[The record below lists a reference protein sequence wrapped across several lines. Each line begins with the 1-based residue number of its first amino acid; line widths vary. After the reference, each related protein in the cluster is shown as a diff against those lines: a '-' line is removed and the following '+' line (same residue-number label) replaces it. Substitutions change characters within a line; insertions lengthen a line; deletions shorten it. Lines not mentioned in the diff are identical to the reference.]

1 MFCGWRMHIF
11 IYSTELPLK
20 YRPKTLNRNLNI
32 LYRWPLWFPGIIYSS
47 SLHLPLISWTF
58 PSLNQSKY
66 CTVAAVGISSPV
78 KPILFP
84 NTSCGRKSE
93 TKCRFKLL
101 EIFFYRKCGPS
112 NEQKSFFTFSST
124 NCQSNKF
131 HSMEFII
138 NFCKFVRAI
147 MTVIY
152 LCEREILLKIGNA
165 SHFVMKTDNFVAN

>member
-11 IYSTELPLK
+11 IYSTEMPLK
-20 YRPKTLNRNLNI
+20 YRPKTLNKNLNI

-58 PSLNQSKY
+58 PSLNQFKY
-66 CTVAAVGISSPV
+66 CTFAAVCVGRKV
-78 KPILFP
+78 KP
-84 NTSCGRKSE
+84 NG
-93 TKCRFKLL
+93 CRFKLL
-101 EIFFYRKCGPS
+101 EIFFYTKYGPS
-112 NEQKSFFTFSST
+112 NEQKSFSTFSFA

-138 NFCKFVRAI
+138 KFSKFMRAI

-152 LCEREILLKIGNA
+152 LSERDRN
-165 SHFVMKTDNFVAN
+165 SSQNW